1 MSFKVQE
8 LPERLDA
15 MDPRNEEHSDAERIE
30 DIQGEEEN
38 LLAIVPS
45 NDERL
50 DVELLEDIQGD
61 EECQLEVV
69 PFEAKAIG
77 HGTIGQSMAELL
89 DGLQDKTSMLRGSS
103 KKVCFLLNVFFFPY
117 LVTLFFPRLIQCL
130 LQYSRKRRK
139 REQPV
144 VKCVSPLG
152 DGIIDSESS
161 PEHFGH
167 GFLSDSK
174 VDLCC

>member
-15 MDPRNEEHSDAERIE
+15 MDPRNEEHSDAEHIE

-45 NDERL
+45 NDERS

-77 HGTIGQSMAELL
+77 GQSMAELL
-89 DGLQDKTSMLRGSS
+89 DGLQDKTTMLRGSS
-103 KKVCFLLNVFFFPY
+103 KKVCLLLTCFFLPLSGYIILSPFDPVFGS
-117 LVTLFFPRLIQCL
+117 V
-130 LQYSRKRRK
+130 
-139 REQPV
+139 
-144 VKCVSPLG
+144 
-152 DGIIDSESS
+152 
-161 PEHFGH
+161 
-167 GFLSDSK
+167 
-174 VDLCC
+174 

>member
-15 MDPRNEEHSDAERIE
+15 MEPRNEEHSDTERIK
-30 DIQGEEEN
+30 DLQGEEEN
-38 LLAIVPS
+38 LLAIGHS
-45 NDERL
+45 HDEHS

-89 DGLQDKTSMLRGSS
+89 YGLQDKMTMLRGTS
-103 KKVCFLLNVFFFPY
+103 KKVCLLLTCFFSSFIWFHYSFP
-117 LVTLFFPRLIQCL
+117 V
-130 LQYSRKRRK
+130 
-139 REQPV
+139 
-144 VKCVSPLG
+144 
-152 DGIIDSESS
+152 
-161 PEHFGH
+161 
-167 GFLSDSK
+167 
-174 VDLCC
+174 